1 MEAVFVS
8 LGLVFLAELGDKS
21 QLMAMAFATRY
32 RARVVLAGVTLATV
46 VMNGFSAL
54 LGGLLG
60 DFLPTDTVQLAAGVA
75 FLVFAVLALLPEKGD
90 AEDES
95 VDTKR
100 AGAAFAIVA
109 LTFGAAELGD
119 KTMLT
124 AMTLATQHPWYLVWI
139 GSTIG
144 MVASAAIA
152 VFAGR
157 AVLSRLPER
166 AIKLVSAAA
175 FAGVGLWLLLG

>member
-21 QLMAMAFATRY
+21 QLMAIAFATRY
-32 RARVVLAGVTLATV
+32 RARVVLAGVTIATV
-46 VMNGFSAL
+46 IMSGLSAL

-60 DFLPTDTVQLAAGVA
+60 DFLPTDAVQIAAGIA
-75 FLVFAVLALLPEKGD
+75 FLVFAALALLPERDDDGD
-90 AEDES
+90 GPLTTRRS
-95 VDTKR
+95 
-100 AGAAFAIVA
+100 GAALVIVA

-144 MVASAAIA
+144 MVASAALA

-157 AVLSRLPER
+157 ALLGRLPER
-166 AIKLVSAAA
+166 AVKLVSAAA
-175 FAGVGLWLLLG
+175 FAAVGLWLLLG